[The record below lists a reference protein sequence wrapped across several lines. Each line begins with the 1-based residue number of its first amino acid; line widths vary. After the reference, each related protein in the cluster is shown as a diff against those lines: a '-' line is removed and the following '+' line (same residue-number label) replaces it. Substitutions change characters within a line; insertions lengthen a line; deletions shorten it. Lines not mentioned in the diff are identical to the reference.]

1 MIFGTFLA
9 MIGFH
14 GRTTMDSLD
23 IMGVIC
29 AVTALIQVLVH

>member
-1 MIFGTFLA
+1 MISGTLLA
-9 MIGFH
+9 QMVFH
-14 GRTTMDSLD
+14 WRKNMDSLD